1 MLSPIKD
8 GFATYWIVFFIF
20 YKICLSIFYTCAII
34 YRMEN
39 TIVAISTPIGVGGIS
54 IVRVSGVD
62 ALKIASKVFSCK
74 TKVSDFVP
82 RYMYFGTF
90 HLKNYNEKCLCVYF
104 KAPHSYTGEDLVE
117 FQCHGGVAITKEIL
131 TTLLENGCRLA
142 EGGEFTKRAFLNGK
156 ISLDEAEGVMDIIS
170 AESDSELKA
179 GYNLMD
185 GNLHSI
191 VNKLQKEL
199 TDTIAF
205 LEVVFDYPEHDI
217 EEITT
222 KKVKSQI
229 EDIKQK
235 LGDLIAT
242 HNTGM
247 QIKNGCRVV
256 ILGRPNVGKSS
267 LMNALLNFDR
277 AIVTDIQGTT
287 RDTLEETYVYNGV
300 KFVLTDTAG
309 VRDSKDIVEKIGI
322 EKAKNS
328 IKSADLVLLVLD
340 GSEKLTKD
348 DVEIIDLVKNKK
360 VLVIVNK
367 IDLSD
372 NIDIDKYNFSNVL
385 RVSATNK
392 TNIDKVKQ
400 KIYDMIID
408 ENILSSN
415 VVITS
420 TRHYSILR
428 KAYKVC
434 DEILSGILSGN
445 SVELISIDLNNL
457 WLTLGEITGE
467 TNNEEIINSIFKNF
481 CVGK

>member
-1 MLSPIKD
+1 MQLEKYTKIYSN
-8 GFATYWIVFFIF
+8 FILLW
-20 YKICLSIFYTCAII
+20 YNKS
-34 YRMEN
+34 MED

-54 IVRVSGVD
+54 IVRMSGAN
-62 ALKIASKVFSCK
+62 ALNIASQVFSCK
-74 TKVSDFVP
+74 TNVMDFTP
-82 RYMYFGTF
+82 RYMYFGAF
-90 HLKNYNEKCLCVYF
+90 KLKNYTEKCLCVYF
-104 KAPHSYTGEDLVE
+104 KAPYSYTGEDLVE

-131 TTLLENGCRLA
+131 TTLLSYGCRLA
-142 EGGEFTKRAFLNGK
+142 DGGEFTKRAFLNGK

-179 GYNLMD
+179 GYNLMN
-185 GNLHSI
+185 GNLNNI
-191 VNKLQKEL
+191 VGKIQKEL

-222 KKVKSQI
+222 KKVRGQVENILSQI
-229 EDIKQK
+229 NM
-235 LGDLIAT
+235 LIDT
-242 HNTGM
+242 HSTGM

-267 LMNALLNFDR
+267 LMNALLNYDR

-300 KFVLTDTAG
+300 KFVLIDTAG
-309 VRDSKDIVEKIGI
+309 VRESEDKVEKIGI
-322 EKAKNS
+322 EKAKSS
-328 IKSADLVLLVLD
+328 IKSSNLILLVLD
-340 GSEKLTKD
+340 ASQQLTPED
-348 DVEIIDLVKNKK
+348 EEIIKLVKDKN
-360 VLVIVNK
+360 VLVVVNK

-372 NIDIDKYNFSNVL
+372 NLLLDKYNFSDII

-392 TNIDKVKQ
+392 TNIDNVK
-400 KIYDMIID
+400 KNIYNKIID
-408 ENILSSN
+408 DNIVNSN

-420 TRHYSILR
+420 TRHYSILCHAR
-428 KAYKVC
+428 NIC
-434 DEILSGILSGN
+434 QEILAGIDNGN
-445 SVELISIDLNNL
+445 SVELVSIDLNNL